1 MGSKLISAGCSFT
14 DHEYFRWAYREEK
27 PKNHIFWDELLAKD
41 LGLELV
47 NNGKNGAGSDRHLY
61 DIAQS
66 VAKYGDDIE
75 AIVVGWSIWDR
86 FAYPYPA
93 GTDQVC
99 PPHIGVPQWPGH
111 VYESFQNCQKHLPY
125 ELLKACLLSTFNA
138 MFLVTKLADSIG
150 AKLLIA
156 QMLTPLNTH
165 LSATKNTNMLEK
177 NRIPYTQLQT
187 IYQATEENATFK
199 ILEKDERLKGFPFM
213 KRLGGTHI
221 WDRTVPQYKKFIKTL
236 EIGRPIDRLWTGAKP
251 NEKSIDS
258 HPNAK
263 GQEYIYTK
271 LKRYWNELY
280 K

>member
-14 DHEYFRWAYREEK
+14 DHEYFRWAYKEEK
-27 PKNHIFWDELLAKD
+27 PKDHIFWDELLAKD

-61 DIAQS
+61 DVAQS

-111 VYESFQNCQKHLPY
+111 VYESFENCQKHLPY
-125 ELLKACLLSTFNA
+125 HLLKACLLSTFNA

-156 QMLTPLNTH
+156 QMLTPFTTH
-165 LSATKNTNMLEK
+165 LSATKNTNML
-177 NRIPYTQLQT
+177 
-187 IYQATEENATFK
+187 
-199 ILEKDERLKGFPFM
+199 D
-213 KRLGGTHI
+213 
-221 WDRTVPQYKKFIKTL
+221 TL
-236 EIGRPIDRLWTGAKP
+236 PSE
-251 NEKSIDS
+251 
-258 HPNAK
+258 
-263 GQEYIYTK
+263 
-271 LKRYWNELY
+271 
-280 K
+280 